1 MQIFKQL
8 LRWMVRIL
16 GLNRVPATMDELA
29 AWARKIEPRAD
40 LQLLWLSASQKTIL
54 NDISQRARDT
64 SGQRGNPTLVLF
76 TGAGAADQTD
86 AAEVLAK
93 DLQKDLYRID
103 LNKVVSKYIG
113 ETEKNLD
120 RLFRAAESAG
130 AILFFDEAD
139 ALFGKRSEV
148 KDSHDRYA
156 NIEVNY
162 LLRRLETYGGLAIL
176 ATNNQDAIEKVRDRF
191 HLVVEF
197 PRRPY
202 S

>member
-64 SGQRGNPTLVLF
+64 SGKRGNPTLVLF

>member
-1 MQIFKQL
+1 MQIFKQP

-16 GLNRVPATMDELA
+16 GLNRAPATMDELT

-40 LQLLWLSASQKTIL
+40 LQLLWLSANQKTIL

-76 TGAGAADQTD
+76 TGTGATDQMD
-86 AAEVLAK
+86 AAEALAK

-120 RLFRAAESAG
+120 RIFRAAESAG
-130 AILFFDEAD
+130 AILSFDEAD

-156 NIEVNY
+156 NIEINY

-176 ATNNQDAIEKVRDRF
+176 ATNSKDAIEKLSGRVN
-191 HLVVEF
+191 LVVDF
-197 PRRPY
+197 PRRPCP
-202 S
+202 